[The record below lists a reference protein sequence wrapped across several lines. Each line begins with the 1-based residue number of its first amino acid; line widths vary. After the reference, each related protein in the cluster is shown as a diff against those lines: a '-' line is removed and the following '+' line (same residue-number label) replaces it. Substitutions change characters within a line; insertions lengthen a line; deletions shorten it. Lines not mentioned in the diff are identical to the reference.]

1 MPSERSEDALARLRA
16 AEARSNPALRSS
28 NWGAAPPDP
37 RSMICGCGIVR
48 LLRRFSFLLIVASAL
63 SACLFHHRRPRPE
76 PAIFPVTTE
85 WTAQIGDALEGPPA
99 RPPIATDGA
108 RVFVATVDGA
118 VRGLDGGTGNVRW
131 TVPDRP
137 GTLSARQGLLVV
149 REPDGTLW
157 GMAPGSGSARWKAE
171 THVAGALPA
180 GLGEDAVFVGGEGLV
195 ALDAASGR
203 VRWTADPA
211 PRVSAPPV
219 AWGKWVFVPEQDGT
233 LRCREAATGKQVWA
247 FSSKGALRSAP
258 VVDEVGQRLMA
269 GTGDRRL
276 LALRLTD
283 GHKRWTW
290 KIGAEVQAVPAIFE
304 DKVLF
309 ATHEDV
315 LYALKRGGGNLVW
328 LAPLPSRPL
337 SAPLLAQ
344 GAALVACYGTR
355 PKESFV
361 VGFDARTGRRL
372 GDLKTPSELAAPPIL
387 VGSGLVVALR
397 DRSIVRFGFAGP
409 EVPDAV
415 DKPPGGTQD

>member
-1 MPSERSEDALARLRA
+1 MMF
-16 AEARSNPALRSS
+16 
-28 NWGAAPPDP
+28 G
-37 RSMICGCGIVR
+37 GGIVR
-48 LLRRFSFLLIVASAL
+48 LLRRVSFLLIVSSAL
-63 SACLFHHRRPRPE
+63 SACLFHHRRPRSE
-76 PAIFPVTTE
+76 PAVFPVTTE
-85 WTAQIGDALEGPPA
+85 WTAQIGDALEGPPF

-118 VRGLDGGTGNVRW
+118 VRGLDGGTGDVRW
-131 TVPDRP
+131 TVPDRS
-137 GTLSARQGLLVV
+137 GTLSARPGLLVV

-157 GMAPGSGSARWKAE
+157 GIAPASGSARWKAE

-180 GLGEDAVFVGGEGLV
+180 GLGEDAVFVGGDGLV
-195 ALDAASGR
+195 ALDAASGS

-233 LRCREAATGKQVWA
+233 LRCRDAATGKQVWA
-247 FSSKGALRSAP
+247 FSSKGALRSSP
-258 VVDEVGQRLMA
+258 VVDEA
-269 GTGDRRL
+269 GAQVMMGTADRRFL
-276 LALRLTD
+276 TLRLSD
-283 GHKRWTW
+283 GKRRWTW
-290 KIGAEVQAVPAIFE
+290 KIGAEVQAAPAIFE

-328 LAPLPSRPL
+328 LASLPSRPL
-337 SAPLLAQ
+337 SAPLMAE
-344 GAALVACYGTR
+344 GAVLVACYGTR

-372 GDLKTPSELAAPPIL
+372 GDMKTPSELAAPPVL

-409 EVPDAV
+409 EAPDAV

>member
-1 MPSERSEDALARLRA
+1 M
-16 AEARSNPALRSS
+16 
-28 NWGAAPPDP
+28 
-37 RSMICGCGIVR
+37 
-48 LLRRFSFLLIVASAL
+48 RRIAFLLIVASAL
-63 SACLFHHRRPRPE
+63 SACLFHHRRPRRE
-76 PAIFPVTTE
+76 PVVFPLTTE
-85 WTAQIGDALEGPPA
+85 WTAQIGDAFEGPPF

-118 VRGLDGGTGNVRW
+118 VRGLDGATGNVRW

-149 REPDGTLW
+149 REPDGTVW
-157 GMAPGSGSARWKAE
+157 GVAPASGSARWKAE

-195 ALDAASGR
+195 ALDAASGS

-233 LRCREAATGKQVWA
+233 LRCRDAGTGKQAWA
-247 FSSKGALRSAP
+247 FSSKTALRSAP
-258 VVDEVGQRLMA
+258 VVDEDGQRVMA
-269 GTGDRRL
+269 GTGDRRF
-276 LALRLTD
+276 LALRLSD
-283 GHKRWTW
+283 GRKRWTW
-290 KIGAEVQAVPAIFE
+290 KIGAEVQAAPAIFE

-328 LAPLPSRPL
+328 LASLPSRPL
-337 SAPLLAQ
+337 SAPLLAE
-344 GAALVACYGTR
+344 GAVLVACYGTR

-387 VGSGLVVALR
+387 VGPGLVAALR

-409 EVPDAV
+409 EAPDAV
-415 DKPPGGTQD
+415 DKPPGGLPD

>member
-1 MPSERSEDALARLRA
+1 
-16 AEARSNPALRSS
+16 
-28 NWGAAPPDP
+28 
-37 RSMICGCGIVR
+37 
-48 LLRRFSFLLIVASAL
+48 LRRISFLLIVASAL
-63 SACLFHHRRPRPE
+63 SACLFHHRPRRE

-85 WTAQIGDALEGPPA
+85 WTAQIGDALEGPSL

-137 GTLSARQGLLVV
+137 GTLSARPGLLVV
-149 REPDGTLW
+149 REPDGTVW
-157 GMAPGSGSARWKAE
+157 SVAPASGSARWKAE
-171 THVAGALPA
+171 THVAGSLPT

-195 ALDAASGR
+195 ALDAASGS

-233 LRCREAATGKQVWA
+233 LRCRDAATGQQVWA

-258 VVDEVGQRLMA
+258 VVDEGGPRLMA
-269 GTGDRRL
+269 GTGDRRFV
-276 LALRLTD
+276 ALRLTD

-290 KIGAEVQAVPAIFE
+290 KIGAEVQAAPAIFE

-328 LAPLPSRPL
+328 LASLPSRPL
-337 SAPLLAQ
+337 SAPLMAE
-344 GAALVACYGTR
+344 GAVLVACYGTR

-387 VGSGLVVALR
+387 VGPALVAALR

-409 EVPDAV
+409 EAPDAV
-415 DKPPGGTQD
+415 DKPPGGLPD